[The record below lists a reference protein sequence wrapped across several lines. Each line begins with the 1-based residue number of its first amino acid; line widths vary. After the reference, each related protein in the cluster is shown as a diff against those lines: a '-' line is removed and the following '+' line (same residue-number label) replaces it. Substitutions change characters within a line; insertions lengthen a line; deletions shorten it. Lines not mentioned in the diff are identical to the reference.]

1 MWNIDGFATYM
12 EVHPQIA
19 AAMFKMMDDDDDGT
33 LTFDE
38 FVRGYGFITKGDPA
52 NRLNLLFKIFDLD
65 GSDTLD
71 KAETKVMV
79 RTILTSFHETAQT
92 AEGPGGTSIAAR
104 AKIMKA
110 KAAGEKLS
118 PERVAKQFEKEVI
131 KTSDAIFNICDK
143 NQDGAIDRKEFLMCL
158 EPKSDKDT
166 SPKCIE
172 IAKILSL
179 FEGGSLKQWNA
190 LGKFIEVNGAMPSE
204 SDYTTTSEAVKIE
217 AFTEDAPRSRSP
229 TMSPGCNQQ

>member
-1 MWNIDGFATYM
+1 MRSGGRSYSQRKN
-12 EVHPQIA
+12 HPRRCRENAPQLCP
-19 AAMFKMMDDDDDGT
+19 
-33 LTFDE
+33 LTQPSL
-38 FVRGYGFITKGDPA
+38 R
-52 NRLNLLFKIFDLD
+52 
-65 GSDTLD
+65 
-71 KAETKVMV
+71 
-79 RTILTSFHETAQT
+79 
-92 AEGPGGTSIAAR
+92 
-104 AKIMKA
+104 
-110 KAAGEKLS
+110 S

-131 KTSDAIFNICDK
+131 KTSDAIFSICDK

-204 SDYTTTSEAVKIE
+204 SDYTTTTSEAVKIE